1 MCVTARTRVQS
12 HRCSQ
17 ETRKYITYRKC
28 TKNKE
33 KARKKLHKIPK
44 HAIIPSKAIGYR
56 VSLSPISY
64 LLPPLLML
72 TQLEVKKSSTN
83 TGVKIFSFHGE
94 LDETNVD
101 TTFPNIIA
109 DIGSFQGSRTLFN
122 LVDLKY
128 LNSKS
133 IGYIADIAQRT
144 EDGGG
149 KFALS
154 NIGPEVRDT
163 LDLVGITSII
173 PVYDAEDVALNEL
186 SK

>member
-1 MCVTARTRVQS
+1 
-12 HRCSQ
+12 
-17 ETRKYITYRKC
+17 
-28 TKNKE
+28 
-33 KARKKLHKIPK
+33 
-44 HAIIPSKAIGYR
+44 
-56 VSLSPISY
+56 
-64 LLPPLLML
+64 ML

-109 DIGSFQGSRTLFN
+109 DIADFNGALILFN
-122 LVDLKY
+122 LIELKY

-144 EDGGG
+144 EDGSG

-154 NIGPEVRDT
+154 NIGTEVRDT
-163 LDLVGITSII
+163 LDLVGITSIV
-173 PVYDAEDVALNEL
+173 PVYDTEEVALIEL

>member
-1 MCVTARTRVQS
+1 MYVTARRRVQS

-17 ETRKYITYRKC
+17 ETEKYITYRKC

-33 KARKKLHKIPK
+33 KARKKLHKVPK

-56 VSLSPISY
+56 VSLYPISY

-109 DIGSFQGSRTLFN
+109 DIGEF
-122 LVDLKY
+122 K
-128 LNSKS
+128 
-133 IGYIADIAQRT
+133 
-144 EDGGG
+144 
-149 KFALS
+149 
-154 NIGPEVRDT
+154 
-163 LDLVGITSII
+163 
-173 PVYDAEDVALNEL
+173 
-186 SK
+186 

>member
-1 MCVTARTRVQS
+1 
-12 HRCSQ
+12 
-17 ETRKYITYRKC
+17 
-28 TKNKE
+28 
-33 KARKKLHKIPK
+33 
-44 HAIIPSKAIGYR
+44 
-56 VSLSPISY
+56 
-64 LLPPLLML
+64 ML

-109 DIGSFQGSRTLFN
+109 DIGDFTGARILFN
-122 LVDLKY
+122 LVELKY

-154 NIGPEVRDT
+154 NIGTEVRDT
-163 LDLVGITSII
+163 LDLVGITSIV
-173 PVYDAEDVALNEL
+173 PVFDAEDVALTEL

>member
-1 MCVTARTRVQS
+1 
-12 HRCSQ
+12 
-17 ETRKYITYRKC
+17 
-28 TKNKE
+28 
-33 KARKKLHKIPK
+33 
-44 HAIIPSKAIGYR
+44 
-56 VSLSPISY
+56 
-64 LLPPLLML
+64 ML

-101 TTFPNIIA
+101 TTFPNIIE
-109 DIGSFQGSRTLFN
+109 DIGDFAGTKTLFN
-122 LVDLKY
+122 LAELTY

-144 EDGGG
+144 EDSKGH
-149 KFALS
+149 FALCCLRD
-154 NIGPEVRDT
+154 EVRDT

-173 PVYDAEDVALNEL
+173 PVYDTEETALIEL

>member
-1 MCVTARTRVQS
+1 
-12 HRCSQ
+12 
-17 ETRKYITYRKC
+17 
-28 TKNKE
+28 
-33 KARKKLHKIPK
+33 
-44 HAIIPSKAIGYR
+44 
-56 VSLSPISY
+56 
-64 LLPPLLML
+64 ML

-83 TGVKIFSFHGE
+83 TGVKIFTFQWE

-109 DIGSFQGSRTLFN
+109 DIGDFQGTRTLFN
-122 LVDLKY
+122 FSGLTY

-144 EDGGG
+144 EDGEG
-149 KFALS
+149 KFMLS
-154 NIGPEVRDT
+154 NISPEVRDT

-173 PVYDAEDVALNEL
+173 PIYEAEDTALMEL

>member
-1 MCVTARTRVQS
+1 VG
-12 HRCSQ
+12 
-17 ETRKYITYRKC
+17 ENYITYERKC
-28 TKNKE
+28 SKIKE
-33 KARKKLHKIPK
+33 KARKKLRKNRKP
-44 HAIIPSKAIGYR
+44 AIILLKVIGNRFFLY
-56 VSLSPISY
+56 PISY
-64 LLPPLLML
+64 FLSPFLML

-83 TGVKIFSFHGE
+83 TGIKIFSFHGE

-109 DIGSFQGSRTLFN
+109 DIGDFTGARILFN
-122 LVDLKY
+122 LIELKY

-144 EDGGG
+144 EDGNG

-154 NIGPEVRDT
+154 NIGTEVRDT
-163 LDLVGITSII
+163 LDLVGITSIV
-173 PVYDAEDVALNEL
+173 PVFDAEDAALADL

>member
-1 MCVTARTRVQS
+1 
-12 HRCSQ
+12 
-17 ETRKYITYRKC
+17 
-28 TKNKE
+28 
-33 KARKKLHKIPK
+33 
-44 HAIIPSKAIGYR
+44 
-56 VSLSPISY
+56 
-64 LLPPLLML
+64 ML

-109 DIGSFQGSRTLFN
+109 DIADFNGARILFN
-122 LVDLKY
+122 LVELKY

-144 EDGGG
+144 EDGSG

-154 NIGPEVRDT
+154 NIGAEVRDT
-163 LDLVGITSII
+163 LDLVGITSIV
-173 PVYDAEDVALNEL
+173 PVYDTEEVALVEL

>member
-1 MCVTARTRVQS
+1 
-12 HRCSQ
+12 
-17 ETRKYITYRKC
+17 
-28 TKNKE
+28 
-33 KARKKLHKIPK
+33 
-44 HAIIPSKAIGYR
+44 
-56 VSLSPISY
+56 
-64 LLPPLLML
+64 ML

-109 DIGSFQGSRTLFN
+109 DIGDFSGARILFN
-122 LVDLKY
+122 LIELKY

-163 LDLVGITSII
+163 LDLVGITTIV
-173 PVYDAEDVALNEL
+173 PVFDTEEVALTEL

>member
-1 MCVTARTRVQS
+1 MQVGGKNDILQGNWLVTINIFPNS
-12 HRCSQ
+12 F
-17 ETRKYITYRKC
+17 
-28 TKNKE
+28 
-33 KARKKLHKIPK
+33 
-44 HAIIPSKAIGYR
+44 
-56 VSLSPISY
+56 
-64 LLPPLLML
+64 LML

-83 TGVKIFSFHGE
+83 TGVKIFTFQWE

-109 DIGSFQGSRTLFN
+109 DIGDFQGTRTLFN
-122 LVDLKY
+122 FSGLTY

-149 KFALS
+149 KFMLS
-154 NIGPEVRDT
+154 NISPEVRDT

-173 PVYDAEDVALNEL
+173 PIFESEDSALLEL

>member
-1 MCVTARTRVQS
+1 
-12 HRCSQ
+12 
-17 ETRKYITYRKC
+17 
-28 TKNKE
+28 
-33 KARKKLHKIPK
+33 
-44 HAIIPSKAIGYR
+44 
-56 VSLSPISY
+56 
-64 LLPPLLML
+64 ML

-83 TGVKIFSFHGE
+83 TGVKVFSFHGE

-101 TTFPNIIA
+101 TTFPNIIT
-109 DIGSFQGSRTLFN
+109 DIGDFSGTKTLFN
-122 LVDLKY
+122 LDKLTY

-149 KFALS
+149 KFALCCLS
-154 NIGPEVRDT
+154 AEVRDT

-173 PVYDAEDVALNEL
+173 PVYETEETGLIEL

>member
-1 MCVTARTRVQS
+1 
-12 HRCSQ
+12 
-17 ETRKYITYRKC
+17 
-28 TKNKE
+28 
-33 KARKKLHKIPK
+33 
-44 HAIIPSKAIGYR
+44 
-56 VSLSPISY
+56 
-64 LLPPLLML
+64 ML

-109 DIGSFQGSRTLFN
+109 DIGDFKGARILFN
-122 LVDLKY
+122 LIELKY

-144 EDGGG
+144 EDGSG

-163 LDLVGITSII
+163 LDLVGITSIV
-173 PVYDAEDVALNEL
+173 PVFDDENSALADL

>member
-1 MCVTARTRVQS
+1 
-12 HRCSQ
+12 
-17 ETRKYITYRKC
+17 
-28 TKNKE
+28 
-33 KARKKLHKIPK
+33 
-44 HAIIPSKAIGYR
+44 
-56 VSLSPISY
+56 
-64 LLPPLLML
+64 ML

-109 DIGSFQGSRTLFN
+109 DIGDFTGARILFN
-122 LVDLKY
+122 LVELKY

-154 NIGPEVRDT
+154 NITSEVRDT
-163 LDLVGITSII
+163 LDLVGITSIV
-173 PVYDAEDVALNEL
+173 PVYDMESDALVEL

>member
-1 MCVTARTRVQS
+1 MYV
-12 HRCSQ
+12 
-17 ETRKYITYRKC
+17 
-28 TKNKE
+28 
-33 KARKKLHKIPK
+33 LD
-44 HAIIPSKAIGYR
+44 PSSYFLP
-56 VSLSPISY
+56 LST
-64 LLPPLLML
+64 ML

-109 DIGSFQGSRTLFN
+109 DIGDFTGARILFN
-122 LVDLKY
+122 LIELKY

-154 NIGPEVRDT
+154 NIGTEVRDT
-163 LDLVGITSII
+163 LDLVGITSIV
-173 PVYDAEDVALNEL
+173 PVFDAEDVALADL

>member
-1 MCVTARTRVQS
+1 
-12 HRCSQ
+12 
-17 ETRKYITYRKC
+17 
-28 TKNKE
+28 
-33 KARKKLHKIPK
+33 
-44 HAIIPSKAIGYR
+44 
-56 VSLSPISY
+56 
-64 LLPPLLML
+64 ML

-101 TTFPNIIA
+101 STFPNIIA
-109 DIGSFQGSRTLFN
+109 DIGDFTGVRILFN
-122 LVDLKY
+122 LIELKY

-154 NIGPEVRDT
+154 NIGAEVRDT
-163 LDLVGITSII
+163 LDLVGITSIV
-173 PVYDAEDVALNEL
+173 PVFEAEDTALADL